1 MELITSGILMVW
13 CIFLDAPQSWV
24 IIFACLGNKRSTD
37 KHIILYQFLRD
48 STQKNTVT
56 RTFSILL
63 ELIRYKDKGLEV
75 KVFYL
80 PILDALL
87 ESYNH

>member
-13 CIFLDAPQSWV
+13 CSMFLDAPQSWV

-37 KHIILYQFLRD
+37 KHMILYQFLRD

-63 ELIRYKDKGLEV
+63 ELIRYKGLEV

-87 ESYNH
+87 ESYDH